1 MKLADGTI
9 GRKNMIVTVIKDSV
23 IAGHKRGTI
32 GRIVSE
38 SAASSNP
45 RIASGHNNFTLYTE
59 ADIVRRATPNEKK
72 LFKSKIYRNENL
84 DYFGNDTTPS
94 SKLRKRNITK

>member
-1 MKLADGTI
+1 MKLEDGTT
-9 GRKNMIVTVIKDSV
+9 GKKNMIVTVIGVTKIV
-23 IAGHKRGTI
+23 GHEKGTI
-32 GRIVSE
+32 GKIITTDT
-38 SAASSNP
+38 NP
-45 RIASGHNNFTLYTE
+45 MIITGHNNFNLFTE
-59 ADIVRRATPNEKK
+59 ASIVRRATANEKK